1 MTFVLANK
9 VYAVVSGM
17 KKGIQPGF
25 HSLIHIFSK
34 FKIVM
39 ERAEIWN
46 LTDFVESKVYIYKQ
60 VV

>member
-9 VYAVVSGM
+9 VYAAVSGM
-17 KKGIQPGF
+17 KGIQPGF
-25 HSLIHIFSK
+25 HSLIYIFS
-34 FKIVM
+34 KIVM
-39 ERAEIWN
+39 ERAKIWN